1 MATGPGTADSPS
13 ATQSA
18 QGGATEQA
26 KEKAQEAK
34 EKAQEVAGE
43 ARRTLRSQVDDRSRM
58 AGERVRGQASDM
70 RSVSD
75 QLREQGKEG
84 PAKLAQQAADRT
96 ERLGSYLEESDA
108 DRILSD
114 VEDFARR
121 NPWAI
126 AAGGLVVGFAAS
138 RFLKA
143 SSSDR
148 YQRLQRGTDP
158 HQLPEPQPVGPYPEG
173 LTR

>member
-1 MATGPGTADSPS
+1 
-13 ATQSA
+13 
-18 QGGATEQA
+18 
-26 KEKAQEAK
+26 
-34 EKAQEVAGE
+34 
-43 ARRTLRSQVDDRSRM
+43 
-58 AGERVRGQASDM
+58 
-70 RSVSD
+70 VSD

-114 VEDFARR
+114 IEQFARR
-121 NPWAI
+121 NPWAVV
-126 AAGGLVVGFAAS
+126 AGGLAAGFVAS

-148 YQRLQRGTDP
+148 YQRLQRDAEP
-158 HQLPEPQPVGPYPEG
+158 RQLPEPQPVGPYPEG
-173 LTR
+173 VTR

>member
-1 MATGPGTADSPS
+1 MATGPGTAGSPS
-13 ATQSA
+13 ATQSV
-18 QGGATEQA
+18 QGATEQA
-26 KEKAQEAK
+26 KEKAQE
-34 EKAQEVAGE
+34 VAGE
-43 ARRTLRSQVDDRSRM
+43 AKQTLRSQVDERSRM
-58 AGERVRGQASDM
+58 AGDRVRGQASDL

-108 DRILSD
+108 DRILAD

-126 AAGGLVVGFAAS
+126 VAGGLAAGFVAS

-148 YQRLQRGTDP
+148 YQELQRRAEP
-158 HQLPEPQPVGPYPEG
+158 RRLPEPEPVGAYPEG
-173 LTR
+173 VTI